1 MQLDTL
7 TLTDVGIFRGKNVF
21 ELAPRPC
28 NGTTR
33 PIVLFG
39 GLNGAGKTTF
49 LTAIRLA
56 LYGRQSMESGTSH
69 KQYESFL
76 QELIHRS
83 DESVV
88 RSTSASISL
97 EFTYA
102 RLGERTRYRVLR
114 NWDENSQGVTER
126 LRVFRDAQAQE
137 ELSDEQ
143 AQAFLNLM
151 VPSGISQFFFFDGEK
166 ITAFARD
173 DSDAVLGDSIRRLLG
188 LDLADRLNS
197 DLAVFLRQRNSSTSD
212 KDTQISIKNC
222 DAEYASLEEEIS
234 AAHQRLEMEI
244 EPAFKTSK
252 IELEQRR
259 AELMDRGGAW
269 AVDRTA
275 LENEWDA
282 LRVERRTLEDQIR
295 ERLAGAAIF
304 ALAPQLSKGVV
315 SALQE
320 AQTDA
325 TRRALSNE
333 IREQARVL
341 KDKLRSID
349 DLKAVRPILGQCIDS
364 WVAQIAEKAS
374 ISREKVKH
382 EFSDFEA
389 RNAIDALGT
398 VAPLA
403 YRDLSESYQAAH
415 RMALDEDS
423 IQARLK
429 SAPSKESI
437 QDAMDALTKAAETV
451 AGLEAARR
459 QLIEVIRRKIWR
471 GIELTRQ
478 LKKLEAKINVEGAGV
493 RAEHIATSLQDLIA
507 EFKTESAVQKCK
519 SLEGHFVSAFRRL
532 SRKQDIVHDARVDS
546 ETFQVTLLN
555 GAGVAVPKKRL
566 SAGEKQIYAIA
577 MLEALAKTSGRN
589 LPVII
594 DTPLGRLDSKHR
606 HKLVESYFPVASHQV
621 IILSTDTEVD
631 AAFYKGLQP
640 YISHGYHLAYD
651 EARGA
656 TEVEQ
661 GYFWKIQD
669 EKVKAHAA

>member
-1 MQLDTL
+1 MQLETL
-7 TLTDVGIFRGKNVF
+7 TLTDIGTFRGKKVF
-21 ELAPRPC
+21 DLAPRPR

-56 LYGRQSMESGTSH
+56 LYGRQSMESGTSQR
-69 KQYESFL
+69 QYENFL

-83 DESVV
+83 NESVV
-88 RSTSASISL
+88 RLMCASISL

-114 NWDENSQGVTER
+114 NWDETSQGVTER
-126 LRVFRDAQAQE
+126 LRVFRDADVQE
-137 ELSDEQ
+137 ESSDEQ

-173 DSDAVLGDSIRRLLG
+173 DADAVLGDSIRRLLG
-188 LDLADRLNS
+188 LDLADRLSS
-197 DLAVFLRQRNSSTSD
+197 DLSVYLRQRNASSAD

-222 DAEYASLEEEIS
+222 DAEYTSLEDEIS
-234 AAHQRLEMEI
+234 AAHHRLETEL
-244 EPAFKTSK
+244 EPALKASK

-269 AVDRTA
+269 AVDRSA
-275 LENEWDA
+275 LERERDA
-282 LRVERRTLEDQIR
+282 GRVERKNVEVRIR
-295 ERLAGAAIF
+295 ESLAGVAIF
-304 ALAPQLSKGVV
+304 ALAPKLSKAVV
-315 SALQE
+315 GALKGGQ
-320 AQTDA
+320 ADA

-341 KDKLRSID
+341 KEKLRAIE
-349 DLKAVRPILGQCIDS
+349 DLKTVRPILGQCIDS

-374 ISREKVKH
+374 ISKEKVKH
-382 EFSDFEA
+382 EFSDLEA
-389 RNAIDALGT
+389 RNAIDSLGS

-403 YRDLSESYQAAH
+403 YRDLVESYQTAH
-415 RMALDEDS
+415 RMVLDEDS

-437 QDAMDALTKAAETV
+437 QEAMDALTKAAETV
-451 AGLEAARR
+451 ARLEQARR

-478 LKKLEAKINVEGAGV
+478 LTKLEAKVNVEGAGV
-493 RAEHIATSLQDLIA
+493 RGEQIATSLQDLIVD
-507 EFKTESAVQKCK
+507 FKIESAVEKCK
-519 SLEGHFVSAFRRL
+519 TLERHFVSAFRRL

-546 ETFQVTLLN
+546 ETFKVTLLN
-555 GAGVAVPKKRL
+555 GADVAVPKKRL

-640 YISHGYHLAYD
+640 HISHGYHLAYD
-651 EARGA
+651 ETRGA
-656 TEVEQ
+656 TDVEK
-661 GYFWKIQD
+661 GYFWKMQD